1 MGSAS
6 AAVGLGIKLRCRE
19 VSFSAKILRARFL
32 MNEERPDVC
41 AFIDGRRTVSSKFLV
56 LRIVLQR
63 HVRLEKP
70 IEQFFLL
77 VLSAYAAQS
86 SY

>member
-1 MGSAS
+1 MFR
-6 AAVGLGIKLRCRE
+6 VRLLVNVK
-19 VSFSAKILRARFL
+19 
-32 MNEERPDVC
+32 RPDVRV
-41 AFIDGRRTVSSKFLV
+41 FVDGRRTVSAKFLI

-63 HVRLEKP
+63 HVRLEEP

-86 SY
+86 SC

>member
-1 MGSAS
+1 
-6 AAVGLGIKLRCRE
+6 V
-19 VSFSAKILRARFL
+19 RFL
-32 MNEERPDVC
+32 VNVKRPDACTFV
-41 AFIDGRRTVSSKFLV
+41 DGHRAVPGKFLV

>member
-1 MGSAS
+1 
-6 AAVGLGIKLRCRE
+6 
-19 VSFSAKILRARFL
+19 
-32 MNEERPDVC
+32 MNEKGSDVC
-41 AFIDGRRTVSSKFLV
+41 AFVDGRRTVSAKFLV

-77 VLSAYAAQS
+77 VLSAYAAQRS
-86 SY
+86 C